1 MSRRI
6 LVIED
11 NAMNLALMT
20 YVLEAF
26 GCTVLS
32 APDGLRG
39 MAVIREAR
47 PDLVLCDI
55 QMPLMDGYAV
65 AREMKQD
72 RATAAIPLIAVTASA
87 MLGDRERMIEAGF
100 DGYLSKPIDPAT
112 LMNDLAPFLE
122 RKSYAAG
129 TARTGAGAFRI
140 PPRDG
145 TQCTP
150 ASTAVAPTHTILVV
164 DDEPLNLSLK
174 SSLLEPMGYRVITA
188 AGMAHG
194 LALARQ
200 HRPDL
205 IISDVGLHPDA
216 GGFDLIR
223 QLKADPAVQHIPV
236 VFITATHRNP
246 VWEAEGLRLG
256 ARRFLYRPLDSDEL
270 LGEIQAC
277 LPHGGPETS

>member
-32 APDGLRG
+32 APDGLKG
-39 MAVIREAR
+39 MAVIRAAR

-72 RATAAIPLIAVTASA
+72 RTTAGIPLIAVTASA

-112 LMNDLAPFLE
+112 LMNDLAPFLT
-122 RKSYAAG
+122 RTSHAVG

-140 PPRDG
+140 PDD
-145 TQCTP
+145 TQHAP
-150 ASTAVAPTHTILVV
+150 APAAVPPTHTILVV
-164 DDEPLNLSLK
+164 DDEPMNLSLK

-188 AGMAHG
+188 SGMAHG

-200 HRPDL
+200 HRPSL

-216 GGFDLIR
+216 GGFDLIC
-223 QLKADPAVQHIPV
+223 QLKADPAVRHIPV

-270 LGEIQAC
+270 LREIQAC
-277 LPHGGPETS
+277 LPPGGPENH